1 LPTSAPHGRR
11 ESMAF
16 ARLKPRGGSAMPRRG
31 GSVAAA
37 CEVWWLLLWER
48 GNLTRYHVGMCET
61 LNQGWEYI
69 YYIEE
74 LGGPNPLQ

>member
-1 LPTSAPHGRR
+1 
-11 ESMAF
+11 
-16 ARLKPRGGSAMPRRG
+16 MPRRG